1 MIKFNLIVSLLIL
14 PIMAT
19 DIAAQ
24 ARFTPKELPYAYDA
38 LAPQVS
44 EETLRFHHDKH
55 YVGYVNN
62 STSCSRYALR
72 PAAAGGHRRFGRR
85 RVSNNAAQ
93 MWNHEF
99 FFDQLSA

>member
-1 MIKFNLIVSLLIL
+1 MAMIKFNLIVSLLIL

-44 EETLRFHHDKH
+44 KRRCA
-55 YVGYVNN
+55 
-62 STSCSRYALR
+62 STTTNITW
-72 PAAAGGHRRFGRR
+72 G
-85 RVSNNAAQ
+85 
-93 MWNHEF
+93 M
-99 FFDQLSA
+99 

>member
-44 EETLRFHHDKH
+44 EETGKKTESVPIFVTYLIKNEKRCQETL
-55 YVGYVNN
+55 Y
-62 STSCSRYALR
+62 S
-72 PAAAGGHRRFGRR
+72 P
-85 RVSNNAAQ
+85 
-93 MWNHEF
+93 F
-99 FFDQLSA
+99 FFCFFAL

>member
-1 MIKFNLIVSLLIL
+1 MAMIKFNLIVSLLIL

-44 EETLRFHHDKH
+44 EATNITW
-55 YVGYVNN
+55 G
-62 STSCSRYALR
+62 
-72 PAAAGGHRRFGRR
+72 
-85 RVSNNAAQ
+85 
-93 MWNHEF
+93 M
-99 FFDQLSA
+99 

>member
-44 EETLRFHHDKH
+44 EETLRFHHDMPINCTLFELKFI
-55 YVGYVNN
+55 
-62 STSCSRYALR
+62 SER
-72 PAAAGGHRRFGRR
+72 PIKVFPII
-85 RVSNNAAQ
+85 
-93 MWNHEF
+93 
-99 FFDQLSA
+99 